1 MEHSELISRIRLII
15 TPTIGPITN
24 RQLIS
29 RYGNAKKAMDAIPE
43 LASRGGQKI
52 QPAREVSVQRKYEKL
67 TQLMGNLLH
76 TARMAIQNI

>member
-1 MEHSELISRIRLII
+1 
-15 TPTIGPITN
+15 
-24 RQLIS
+24 
-29 RYGNAKKAMDAIPE
+29 MDAIPE